1 MLKEIKVSI
10 DDLLLD
16 PNNPRFKKDLTESI
30 HVKDDS
36 ISDSQKEVLK
46 NFSTNPSSD
55 DENDVTN
62 ISDLYESMRTI
73 GFVPIDRIVVRSI
86 QGSSQ
91 YLVIEGNRRISTIK
105 TMLHDYERRVGV
117 FDKSKEREKYEAIKD
132 SFDNIVCMYLE
143 TKGVPEEEVRHKIS
157 IILGLRHHG
166 SLLEWEALPK
176 AYNIYKEYM
185 NIEPRLRNFDFD
197 NKKRNEVSSRLSISR
212 ANVSSALKTYVAY
225 LQLSEHYDVKDRHYS
240 LIQAVVTNKYLQG
253 SFITVDSSKYKLDE
267 ASMERMNLVCQFSNR
282 DKLTAEKKKILEDP
296 KKVTLLGKLYNK
308 KQKATHDAVKAYADD
323 VIRRALDEDDLE
335 MTVEAAVDELT
346 NFENRTLWVDSIE
359 KLLDKQENELKIDDY
374 TGVGNDLG
382 NKEVLKKTI
391 EPFKKIAGI

>member
-1 MLKEIKVSI
+1 MLKEIKISI
-10 DDLLLD
+10 DNLLLD
-16 PNNPRFKKDLTESI
+16 PNNPRFKKNLTENI
-30 HVKDDS
+30 FVEDDTVS
-36 ISDSQKEVLK
+36 AKQKEILK
-46 NFSTNPSSD
+46 NFSTDPSSE

-86 QGSSQ
+86 KGTNQ

-105 TMLHDYERRVGV
+105 TMIHNYEKRIGV
-117 FDKSKEREKYEAIKD
+117 FDKSKEREKYEAIKG
-132 SFDNIVCMYLE
+132 SFGNIVCMYLK
-143 TKGVPEEEVRHKIS
+143 TDGVPRDEVLHKIS

-166 SLLEWEALPK
+166 SLLEWEPLSK

-185 NIEPRLRNFDFD
+185 NIEPKLTTFDFD

-212 ANVSSALKTYVAY
+212 VKVSSALKTYVAY
-225 LQLSEHYDVKDRHYS
+225 LQLSDHYDVKDRHYS
-240 LIQAVVTNKYLQG
+240 LIQAVVTNRYLQG
-253 SFITVDSSKYKLDE
+253 AFINVDSSKYKLDE
-267 ASMERMNLVCQFSNR
+267 VSMERMNAVCQFSNR
-282 DKLTAEKKKILEDP
+282 DKLSSEKKKILADP

-308 KQKATHDAVKAYADD
+308 KQKATHEAVKAYADD
-323 VIRRALDEDDLE
+323 VIRRVLDEEDIE

-346 NFENRTLWVDSIE
+346 NFENRTFWVDSIV
-359 KLLDKQENELKIDDY
+359 KLLDKQEGELKIEDY